1 MSTQVHAP
9 VTAAKCAKC
18 GTVNYP
24 KRPVCK
30 TCRGEVF
37 EEIAV
42 SGEGKVLTYTDV
54 YALAIDYETRY
65 LRLAIVELDD
75 GLRVTG
81 QLLDEMPKVGKRVKT
96 TIGIVR
102 EPGDK
107 PILGLQFV
115 PI

>member
-1 MSTQVHAP
+1 MSGKVCG
-9 VTAAKCAKC
+9 AKCTSC

-24 KRPVCK
+24 MRAVCRN
-30 TCRGEVF
+30 CRGESF
-37 EEIAV
+37 EAIEIG
-42 SGEGKVLTYTDV
+42 GEGMLLTYTDV

-81 QLLDEMPKVGKRVKT
+81 QLLDDDPQLGKRVKT

-102 EPGDK
+102 KSGDR
-107 PILGLQFV
+107 PIHGLQFV
-115 PI
+115 PA

>member
-1 MSTQVHAP
+1 MSAPVHAA
-9 VTAAKCAKC
+9 VTAGKCTSC

-24 KRPVCK
+24 KRLVCK
-30 TCRGEVF
+30 KCKGESF
-37 EEIAV
+37 ETVAV
-42 SGEGKVLTYTDV
+42 GGVGKVLTYTDV

-65 LRLAIVELDD
+65 LRLAIVELED

-81 QLLDEMPKVGKRVKT
+81 QLLDENPKLGKRVKT

-115 PI
+115 PA

>member
-1 MSTQVHAP
+1 MSDRVQAP
-9 VTAAKCAKC
+9 VTAAKCTQC

-24 KRPVCK
+24 KRPICK
-30 TCRGEVF
+30 SCKGERF
-37 EEIAV
+37 EEV
-42 SGEGKVLTYTDV
+42 PVGGEGKVLTYTDV

-81 QLLDEMPKVGKRVKT
+81 QLLDEAPKVGKRIKT

-115 PI
+115 PA

>member
-1 MSTQVHAP
+1 MSDKVYG
-9 VTAAKCAKC
+9 AKCTSC

-24 KRPVCK
+24 TRPVCRV
-30 TCRGEVF
+30 CRNEAF
-37 EEIAV
+37 EPVEIG
-42 SGEGKVLTYTDV
+42 GEGTLLTYTDV

-81 QLLDEMPKVGKRVKT
+81 QLLDDDPELGKRVKS

-102 EPGDK
+102 KPGEV
-107 PILGLQFV
+107 PLWGLQFV
-115 PI
+115 PA

>member
-1 MSTQVHAP
+1 VSDKVFG
-9 VTAAKCAKC
+9 AKCTSC

-24 KRPVCK
+24 SRPVCRN
-30 TCRGEVF
+30 CRNESF
-37 EEIAV
+37 EPVEIG
-42 SGEGKVLTYTDV
+42 GEGKVLTFTDV

-81 QLLDEMPKVGKRVKT
+81 QLLDDDPKLGKRVRSR
-96 TIGIVR
+96 IGIVR

-107 PILGLQFV
+107 PIFGLQFV
-115 PI
+115 PA